1 MEYHRKFNT
10 ILIKKY
16 DEEDS
21 CAKQHSHDSNPPND
35 FRRPYDNTLL
45 AQIICHFPFFFSH
58 DKRYDP
64 SKYDRNGNGSQYPS
78 QETFVHKATS

>member
-21 CAKQHSHDSNPPND
+21 CAKQHFHDSNPPND

-45 AQIICHFPFFFSH
+45 AQIICQFPFFLSH

-64 SKYDRNGNGSQYPS
+64 SKYDRNGNESQYPS
-78 QETFVHKATS
+78 QESFVHKATS